1 MHDLSI
7 GKRWS
12 YSDKTTGWAV
22 FGILYLVYWLTTSL
36 TFISTDELFLFDTAE
51 SFARRGSV
59 MRNMTAD
66 LDWPGHT
73 YVEPVQPLLS
83 IPLILFADIVSEVGV
98 SHSVLLLN
106 MAVTAATGMLLFLY
120 VRWLG
125 YRRNIAIVAA
135 LLFGL
140 TTIAWPYS
148 KNYFRESIAG
158 FTLLLAAYG
167 LLRWRYALHSS
178 GGWPH
183 RWMILAIVSGV
194 LSVMA
199 KESGVVGLP
208 MLVLI
213 PLIGKP
219 YLRRP
224 IFLSWQ
230 LALIVSILLAMGFA
244 GLYVYTELLGAG
256 TFRFQVFERLS
267 GAFANINS
275 AGVGI
280 SGFLFSPGKGFFWH
294 SPVLLLALLSPL
306 SARNGS
312 RLDVVWPLFMF
323 VAFVVVYALVRGDIW
338 FGGTNWGPR
347 YLVPVTSFMMLAV
360 VPTLENCINARHS
373 NRLLYILGFLS
384 VVGFLIQ
391 LGAVWINPL
400 DYYAVLNDTGIP
412 GAAWTIGLWSVLF
425 SPILGHWRMIIDGT
439 LPDFAWAQ
447 HSMDGPDWILAI
459 VLLTSIVGIVLILY
473 KVASNEVSGF
483 FASSVSFL
491 MVISVIALTFVGLRR
506 VYFDQRYQG
515 NNSALHVM
523 RTEVETTKLPD
534 PVIFLNNRTYF
545 DYMLNFY
552 KGDSIWYTLELN
564 PNELIDNY
572 KNVPPSNTDP
582 IDLLHRDAWS
592 PVDYFGRQHQTM
604 ILVMETGAYHSN
616 VVRTMEWWMHSE
628 FHAIQNRDYADD
640 VRTISFSS
648 VTSPGRDVVPEF
660 RLGVFLGEDI
670 VLRGY
675 DANPPPGLVRPG
687 NILNLSIQWEA
698 LQDISERYTVGTYLM
713 SPQGTI
719 ELQNDSEPV
728 GGFWPTQQWS
738 AGDVIRHNVAFV
750 LPDDLPPGHY
760 AVWAVMY
767 SVVDGARLPVSD
779 ETATAIRDHV
789 ELYTIE
795 VARIGIGG

>member
-1 MHDLSI
+1 MGDLST
-7 GKRWS
+7 GNRWS
-12 YSDKTTGWAV
+12 YSDSTAGWAV

-36 TFISTDELFLFDTAE
+36 TFISADELFLFDTAE

-83 IPLILFADIVSEVGV
+83 IPLILFADIASEVGV
-98 SHSVLLLN
+98 AHSILLLN

-167 LLRWRYALHSS
+167 LLRWRYELHSS
-178 GGWPH
+178 AGWPH
-183 RWMILAIVSGV
+183 RWMVLAIVSSV

-208 MLVLI
+208 ILVLI
-213 PLIGKP
+213 PLIGKTN
-219 YLRRP
+219 LRKP

-230 LALIVSILLAMGFA
+230 LALIVSILVAMAFA
-244 GLYVYTELLGAG
+244 GLYIYTELLGAG
-256 TFRFQVFERLS
+256 IFRFQLFERLS
-267 GAFANINS
+267 GAFANINN

-294 SPVLLLALLSPL
+294 SPVLILALFSPFLS
-306 SARNGS
+306 RNGR
-312 RLDVVWPLFMF
+312 RLDVIWPLFMF
-323 VAFVVVYALVRGDIW
+323 ITFVVVYALVRGEIW

-360 VPTLENCINARHS
+360 LPTLEQCLNVRLS
-373 NRLLYILGFLS
+373 KRLLSALVFLAVLGFL
-384 VVGFLIQ
+384 VQ

-400 DYYAVLNDTGIP
+400 DYYSILNNTGIP
-412 GAAWTIGLWSVLF
+412 GAAWTIGLWSLLF
-425 SPILGHWRMIIDGT
+425 SPILGHWRMIFEGT
-439 LPDFAWAQ
+439 LPDFAWVQ
-447 HSMDGPDWILAI
+447 YSGDGPDWILAI
-459 VLLTSIVGIVLILY
+459 VLLTSVAGIVFLLY
-473 KVASNEVSGF
+473 KLASVEVGRL
-483 FASSVSFL
+483 FASFVSFL
-491 MVISVIALTFVGLRR
+491 LVIGVIALTFLGLRR

-515 NNSALHVM
+515 NNSDLHVM
-523 RTEVETTKLPD
+523 RTEIENTVLPD

-552 KGDSIWYTLELN
+552 KGDSVWYTLELN
-564 PNELIDNY
+564 PNELIDND
-572 KNVPPSNTDP
+572 KNVPSANIDP

-616 VVRTMEWWMHSE
+616 VVRTMEWWMNSE
-628 FHAIQNRDYADD
+628 FHAIQKRDYAPN

-648 VTSPGRDVVPEF
+648 VTAPGRDILPEF

-698 LQDISERYTVGTYLM
+698 IQDISERYTIGTYLI
-713 SPQGTI
+713 SPKGTV

-728 GGFWPTQQWS
+728 GGFWPTQQWTS
-738 AGDVIRHNVAFV
+738 GDVIRHNVAFV

-767 SVVDGARLPVSD
+767 SAVDGSRLPVSD

-795 VARIGIGG
+795 VARIGLGG

>member
-1 MHDLSI
+1 MGDLST
-7 GKRWS
+7 GNRWS
-12 YSDKTTGWAV
+12 YADHTTGWAL
-22 FGILYLVYWLTTSL
+22 FGILYLIYWLTTSL
-36 TFISTDELFLFDTAE
+36 TFISADELFLFDTAE

-83 IPLILFADIVSEVGV
+83 IPLILFADIVSDVGV
-98 SHSVLLLN
+98 AHSVLLLN
-106 MAVTAATGMLLFLY
+106 MAVTAATGTLLFLY

-125 YRRNIAIVAA
+125 YRRNIAIAAA

-148 KNYFRESIAG
+148 KNYFREAIAG

-167 LLRWRYALHSS
+167 LLRWRYELHSS
-178 GGWPH
+178 TGWSH
-183 RWMILAIVSGV
+183 RWMVLAIVSSV

-213 PLIGKP
+213 PLIGKTNF
-219 YLRRP
+219 RKT

-230 LALIVSILLAMGFA
+230 LALIVSILVAMAFA
-244 GLYVYTELLGAG
+244 GLYIYTELLGAG
-256 TFRFQVFERLS
+256 TFRFQFFERLS
-267 GAFANINS
+267 GAFANINNS
-275 AGVGI
+275 GVGI
-280 SGFLFSPGKGFFWH
+280 AGFLFSPGKGFFWH
-294 SPVLLLALLSPL
+294 SPVLILALLSPFL
-306 SARNGS
+306 SRNRR
-312 RLDVVWPLFMF
+312 RLDVIWPLFMF
-323 VAFVVVYALVRGDIW
+323 ITFVVVYALVRGDIW

-347 YLVPVTSFMMLAV
+347 YLVPVTPFMMLAV
-360 VPTLENCINARHS
+360 LPTLEHCLNARLS
-373 NRLLYILGFLS
+373 NRLLYTLVFLAILGFL
-384 VVGFLIQ
+384 VQI
-391 LGAVWINPL
+391 GAVWINPL
-400 DYYAVLNDTGIP
+400 DYYAILNNTGIP
-412 GAAWTIGLWSVLF
+412 GAAWTIGLWSLSF
-425 SPILGHWRMIIDGT
+425 SPILGHWRMIVEGT

-447 HSMDGPDWILAI
+447 HSLDGPDWILAI
-459 VLLTSIVGIVLILY
+459 VLLASVAGIVWLLY
-473 KVASNEVSGF
+473 RVASMEVSRV
-483 FASSVSFL
+483 FASFVSFL
-491 MVISVIALTFVGLRR
+491 VVISVVLLTLWGMRR

-515 NNSALHVM
+515 DHSDLHVM
-523 RTEVETTKLPD
+523 RTEVENTVLPD

-545 DYMLNFY
+545 DHMLNFY

-564 PNELIDNY
+564 PNELIDNN
-572 KNVPPSNTDP
+572 KNIPSPNTDP
-582 IDLLHRDAWS
+582 VDLLHRDAWS

-616 VVRTMEWWMHSE
+616 VVRTMEWWMNSE
-628 FHAIQNRDYADD
+628 FHAIQKRDYAPD

-648 VTSPGRDVVPEF
+648 VTSPARDVVPEF
-660 RLGVFLGEDI
+660 WLGVFLGEDI
-670 VLRGY
+670 LLRGY
-675 DANPPPGLVRPG
+675 DANPPPGLVRPS

-698 LQDISERYTVGTYLM
+698 LQDISERYTIGTYLI
-713 SPQGTI
+713 SPQGTV

-728 GGFWPTQQWS
+728 GGFWPTQHWT
-738 AGDVIRHNVAFV
+738 AGDIIRHNVAFV

-767 SVVDGARLPVSD
+767 SAVDGSRLPVSD

-795 VARIGIGG
+795 VARIGLGG